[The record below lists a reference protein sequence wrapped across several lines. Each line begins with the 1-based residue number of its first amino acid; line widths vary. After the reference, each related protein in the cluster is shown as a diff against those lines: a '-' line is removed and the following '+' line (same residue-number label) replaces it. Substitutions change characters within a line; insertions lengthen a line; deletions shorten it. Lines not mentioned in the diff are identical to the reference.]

1 VIRVEVRAN
10 DDRIVAMTIEQGVAL
25 VPGLEDGDARFQQVL
40 DAQGEAL
47 AVFRSDRLVS
57 ASVPHARAA

>member
-1 VIRVEVRAN
+1 
-10 DDRIVAMTIEQGVAL
+10 MTIEQGVAL